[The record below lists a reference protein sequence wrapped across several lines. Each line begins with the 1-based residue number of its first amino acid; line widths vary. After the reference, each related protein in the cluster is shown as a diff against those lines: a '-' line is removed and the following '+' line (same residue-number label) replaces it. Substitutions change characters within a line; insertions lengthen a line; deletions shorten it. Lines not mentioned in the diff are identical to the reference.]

1 MPFFTQ
7 AIAASPSI
15 SVGGVITTDLVLH
28 LDAGNSTSYPGTGTN
43 WTDLV
48 STTNATL
55 ENGTAYNSGNGGHFV
70 FDGSD
75 DYVDATFFTVPS
87 KITVSVWCSIDS
99 VGASGGPVRQLF
111 TSDDST
117 TPVRNWQFRVE
128 SDGKVRAIV
137 FHTSS
142 PNNVSLTTSSTLS
155 ANTWTQVSMTV
166 DGTYLKIYF
175 NGVEQ
180 ASTSFPY
187 SILGNG
193 STGDLLMG
201 ARHSGS
207 VTDYL
212 DGKIAVGLI
221 YSEALSSTDLTYN
234 YNILKDRF

>member
-48 STTNATL
+48 STNNATL

-87 KITVSVWCSIDS
+87 KITVSVWCSIDTTGS
-99 VGASGGPVRQLF
+99 VQQLLS
-111 TSDDST
+111 SDDST

-128 SDGKVRAIV
+128 TSGAVRAFV
-137 FHTSS
+137 FHTSGS
-142 PNNVSLTTSSTLS
+142 NFVDVTTSSTLS
-155 ANTWTQVSMTV
+155 TNTWTQVSMTV
-166 DGTYLKIYF
+166 DGTNLKIYF

-193 STGDLLMG
+193 LTGDLLMG
-201 ARHSGS
+201 ARHSGNLS
-207 VTDYL
+207 NHL